1 MKKTYWFVLIYLA
14 WCLVGAL
21 WYLFSVKNLT
31 TDPKQFDA
39 TAMLVG
45 IVEILV
51 MMLVAFIIGFGL
63 AWYLQQ
69 DALQLVNEQK
79 WDAEYTIESRDHE
92 ITAVRHD
99 HDALLQKLLRVEET
113 LNTVLLE
120 KEKFMQQYADAAK
133 EAERWQKQYREQDL
147 KVQHLDGEV
156 ASAKFRTRL
165 LENDVTEKDKSI
177 AKLKEDLK
185 AAQSLPTAT
194 HRDWSDHPFV
204 RPIEP
209 DGEAEKDDL
218 TQIKGIG
225 PKFMQKLNSL
235 DIFSFR
241 QISELSGEEVERLA
255 EVIEVFPDRI
265 HRDNWIG
272 QATKLHLK
280 KMEVK

>member
-1 MKKTYWFVLIYLA
+1 MKKSYWFVLIYLA
-14 WCLVGAL
+14 WCLVGAF
-21 WYLFSVKNLT
+21 WYLFSIKNLT
-31 TDPKQFDA
+31 TDPNQFDA

-63 AWYLQQ
+63 AWYMQQDVLQQ
-69 DALQLVNEQK
+69 ANTQK
-79 WDAEYTIESRDHE
+79 WDAEYRIESRE
-92 ITAVRHD
+92 QEVAASKQEQEAAR
-99 HDALLQKLLRVEET
+99 QKLLRVEES

-120 KEKFMQQYADAAK
+120 KEKFMQQAADATK
-133 EAERWQKQYREQDL
+133 EAERWHTQYREQDL
-147 KVQHLDGEV
+147 KTQQLDGEV
-156 ASAKFRTRL
+156 TSAKFRVRL
-165 LENDVTEKDKSI
+165 LENEVADKDKAI
-177 AKLKEDLK
+177 AKLKEEIK
-185 AAQSLPTAT
+185 VVQSQPATA

-204 RPIEP
+204 RPIETN
-209 DGEAEKDDL
+209 GEVEKDDL
-218 TQIKGIG
+218 TEIKGIG
-225 PKFMQKLNSL
+225 PKFMQKLNAL

-280 KMEVK
+280 KLEAK